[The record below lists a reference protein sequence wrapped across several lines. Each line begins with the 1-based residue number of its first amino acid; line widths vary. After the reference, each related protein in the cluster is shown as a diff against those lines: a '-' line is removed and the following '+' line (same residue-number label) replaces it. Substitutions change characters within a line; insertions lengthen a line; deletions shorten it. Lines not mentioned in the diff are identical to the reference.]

1 MQRSIFPLALAMT
14 CLFFHS
20 AESGGSDINRLRR
33 MGTNV
38 FNTSTTN
45 GIQPRIVGGTVA
57 SPGAFP
63 FYGMWVFFFQSEGE
77 TGVSVWFHFLMLC
90 FLLSNQQIVTFEKLR
105 GWIAMEV
112 VV

>member
-63 FYGMWVFFFQSEGE
+63 FYGMWVFFFSIG
-77 TGVSVWFHFLMLC
+77 GGNRRIGLVSFSHALFLA
-90 FLLSNQQIVTFEKLR
+90 VKPHKL
-105 GWIAMEV
+105 
-112 VV
+112 